1 MVTGDVRVN
10 VIPSLGAMQT
20 LLVREHNRIASELQS
35 RNSQWDTEKIFQETR
50 KIMGALLQH
59 ISYNEWLPLVV
70 GDDAVNRYNLSSTS
84 QGHSNVYNSDVNPS
98 IRNSFAAAA
107 LRYGHSLIM
116 PTQSYL
122 DSAYAKQDDF
132 SLASQ
137 QLNPHMVV
145 QQNGALLG
153 DLVRWT
159 SYKPAQTSDR

>member
-10 VIPSLGAMQT
+10 VIPTLGAMHT

-35 RNSQWDTEKIFQETR
+35 LNSQWDTEKIFQETR

-70 GDDAVNRYNLSSTS
+70 GDDAVDRYNLTSTS
-84 QGHSNVYNSDVNPS
+84 QGHSNVYNSEVDPS

-122 DSAYAKQDDF
+122 DNTYTKQDDF
-132 SLASQ
+132 SLESQ

-145 QQNGALLG
+145 QQDGSLLG